1 MEPDLAV
8 VGIGNALVDVLV
20 ETEPEVI
27 EACGVPKGSMMLM
40 ALDEA
45 ERIHDQV
52 GPGIERSGGSAA
64 NTAAGLAALGAPAA
78 FIGRVA
84 DDRLGKIFG
93 HDIGS
98 LGVVFGGT
106 RSVGSGTGR
115 CLILVTPDADRTMCT
130 SLGVAAEL
138 DSDDIDESLVERAA
152 VTYLEGY
159 LFDLPPA
166 KEAFRRAIS
175 VAHRAGRRVAMSLS
189 DPFCVTRHRNDFA
202 ALVDSELDLL
212 FANADEVCELTGVD
226 DVEEACGRLRRPG
239 LTVTV
244 TRGALGAVTFAG
256 DGPVVQVPAVA
267 VDRVVDTTGA
277 GDLYAAGYLFG
288 WTRSLSPERCA
299 RLGAIAAAEIISHLG
314 ARPEADLAALAAP
327 TLSR

>member
-1 MEPDLAV
+1 M
-8 VGIGNALVDVLV
+8 

-40 ALDEA
+40 PTEEA

-64 NTAAGLAALGAPAA
+64 NTVAGLAALGARVA

-93 HDIGS
+93 HDIAS

-106 RSVGSGTGR
+106 HSDESGTGR
-115 CLILVTPDADRTMCT
+115 SLVLVTPDADRTMCT
-130 SLGVAAEL
+130 SLGVAAQL
-138 DSDDIDESLVERAA
+138 DSDDIDETLVERAA

-166 KEAFRRAIS
+166 KEAFRHAIT
-175 VAHRAGRRVAMSLS
+175 VAHVAGRRVAMSLS
-189 DPFCVTRHRNDFA
+189 DPFCVTRHRADFA
-202 ALVDSELDLL
+202 ALVESELDLL
-212 FANADEVCELTGVD
+212 FANAEEVCELTGVED
-226 DVEEACGRLRRPG
+226 FGEACSRLRRPG

-244 TRGALGAVTFAG
+244 TRGALGAVTFSG
-256 DGPVVQVPAVA
+256 DGPLVEVAAEA

-288 WTRSLSPERCA
+288 WTRGLSLDRCA
-299 RLGAIAAAEIISHLG
+299 RLGAIAAAEIIGHLG
-314 ARPEADLAALAAP
+314 ARPEADLAALAAA